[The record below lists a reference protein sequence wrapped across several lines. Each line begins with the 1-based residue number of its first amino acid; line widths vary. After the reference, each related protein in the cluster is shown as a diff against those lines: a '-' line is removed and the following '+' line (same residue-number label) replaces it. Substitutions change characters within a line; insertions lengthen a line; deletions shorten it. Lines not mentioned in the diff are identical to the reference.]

1 MHNHNGHIRQL
12 LFAQECSKIN
22 YSCMHHLHSSMSVN
36 YSVCECECVCVLCV
50 PVLCVCVCVCVYY
63 CTCLTD
69 AESDRVTKPYWCSMK
84 Q

>member
-36 YSVCECECVCVLCV
+36 YSVCECVWCDQRTDLLKIVCIIYSVYECVCV
-50 PVLCVCVCVCVYY
+50 
-63 CTCLTD
+63 
-69 AESDRVTKPYWCSMK
+69 
-84 Q
+84 